1 MMKTM
6 NKLKVEKKDRELVL
20 SRMFDAPRELV
31 FEMYSKCEHIRHWW
45 GPGDWPVTYCK
56 MDFRVNGNWHYCMSG
71 PDGKESWGKGIYQE
85 IVRPEKIAWQ
95 DYFSDKDGTVNEKM
109 PGMLII
115 VELADENGKT
125 RMTSHT
131 HFSNPE
137 QMKQILDMGV
147 VEGITMALNQLEA
160 YLVGKAGSRS

>member
-1 MMKTM
+1 M
-6 NKLKVEKKDRELVL
+6 
-20 SRMFDAPRELV
+20 
-31 FEMYSKCEHIRHWW
+31 HWW

-71 PDGKESWGKGIYQE
+71 PDGRESWGKGIYQE

-95 DYFSDKDGTVNEKM
+95 DYFSDKYGVVNEKM
-109 PGMLII
+109 PGMLNI
-115 VELADENGKT
+115 VKLADENGKT

-137 QMKQILDMGV
+137 QMKQIIDMGAI
-147 VEGITMALNQLEA
+147 EGITIALDQLEA
-160 YLVGKAGSRS
+160 YLAEVA